1 MRVPESLCAYRLDA
15 LLQRFRERSP
25 RVRLSLVTC
34 PLDGLESDL
43 RQGVTDLA
51 LVYIDSI
58 VAPDLRTELLGTEPL
73 TIVAAPSHPLAL
85 KGIIGPEELE
95 GVPLLLSK
103 GDCAYRR
110 MFEAL
115 LRERG
120 VDPAIGMEFSSLL
133 ALKRCVALGMGI
145 SLLPAI
151 AAVEEPG
158 QERLARIA
166 WRGDPLETGL
176 LMVWHRKKWLSPA
189 LVTFMEMLRAV
200 FA

>member
-1 MRVPESLCAYRLDA
+1 MR

-34 PLDGLESDL
+34 ALDGLESDL
-43 RQGVTDLA
+43 RKGVTDLA

-58 VAPDLRTELLGTEPL
+58 VAPDLRAELLGTEPL

-103 GDCAYRR
+103 G
-110 MFEAL
+110 E
-115 LRERG
+115 LRLSADVRG
-120 VDPAIGMEFSSLL
+120 PAQGAGGSIQPSAWNSQACWPSRGASRS
-133 ALKRCVALGMGI
+133 AWA
-145 SLLPAI
+145 SALLPAI